1 MPWSASAD
9 VRGQKVVLRPVDEDD
24 HPLLRRW
31 QNDPD
36 IARWMDYRTP
46 FGGADIAQ
54 DQARAAREGHPFVV
68 ELDGTPIGKGG
79 LNRFRDAPGRGRVC
93 ALYVYVGEKDLWGTG
108 LGRDT
113 VMALCRAAFDAYGAD
128 EVELSLIEGNDRARR
143 VYEAC
148 GFRDIGLGQ
157 TQTTSQPTLR
167 MGLPAR
173 RFRQVRA
180 EYGI

>member
-1 MPWSASAD
+1 MPSSASAD
-9 VRGQKVVLRPVDEDD
+9 VQGQKVVLRPVDPDD
-24 HPLLRRW
+24 HVLLQRW

-46 FGGADIAQ
+46 FGAADVVH
-54 DQARAAREGHPFVV
+54 DQARAAREGYPFVV
-68 ELDGTPIGKGG
+68 ELDGIAIGKGG
-79 LNRFRDAPGRGRVC
+79 LNRFREDPGRGTVC
-93 ALYVYVGEKDLWGTG
+93 ALYVYIGEKDLWGTG
-108 LGRDT
+108 LGKDT
-113 VMALCRAAFDAYGAD
+113 VMALCRAAFEVYDAD

-143 VYEAC
+143 VYESC

-157 TQTTSQPTLR
+157 TQITCQPTVR

-180 EYGI
+180 DYGI